1 MVELFSPA
9 FVQGSNQIGFR
20 PRIRYL
26 EKIGTPKKP
35 ENHLLDSK
43 FMIFSSEVSRDY
55 YFKAQL
61 IFHETMGLPKRGAN
75 LFSDGLGLLTVGY

>member
-9 FVQGSNQIGFR
+9 FVQGSNQIEST
-20 PRIRYL
+20 RIGYL

-43 FMIFSSEVSRDY
+43 FMIFSSKV
-55 YFKAQL
+55 
-61 IFHETMGLPKRGAN
+61 
-75 LFSDGLGLLTVGY
+75 

>member
-43 FMIFSSEVSRDY
+43 FMIFSSQVSRLLFQSPVD
-55 YFKAQL
+55 
-61 IFHETMGLPKRGAN
+61 ISRNDGPPKTRR
-75 LFSDGLGLLTVGY
+75 